1 MIFKVT
7 YQEKANEAPI
17 REKTQA
23 LYIESDSIID
33 VRQQLR
39 ENTPYLVEHI
49 QALDEAHLAYEQKS
63 PDFHLTEFDK

>member
-1 MIFKVT
+1 
-7 YQEKANEAPI
+7 
-17 REKTQA
+17 